1 LGISVSEDFSAAKM
15 SEEITVVPTDSFHDE
30 VPSEEP
36 SSDESSPDG
45 LTPSDRGRLPEATR
59 KVLVQLLRGPYVS
72 KEHHANSWA
81 VLLRAEDA
89 IRERLGDLFLEL
101 VVDVDAGLAFVRN
114 MESDEV
120 KLPRVIRSKRLTLI
134 DTALVLFLR
143 EQLLNAEATGRRVFV
158 GRADIADQMSVYRNL
173 SKIDELGFNKR
184 VRTSIE
190 KMKDQ
195 SVLLPTAEEDRFE
208 VSPILRLVFNADQ
221 VIAVTKEIR
230 RFIREGAGDVNTEEI
245 EDVLGTDGMGD
256 VEEVSDA
263 GGAGDFED
271 DAEDL

>member
-1 LGISVSEDFSAAKM
+1 MSEDFVADDI
-15 SEEITVVPTDSFHDE
+15 SEEFTTVPVEFSFA
-30 VPSEEP
+30 EP
-36 SSDESSPDG
+36 SPAEPVPDESSFDG
-45 LTPSDRGRLPEATR
+45 LTPSDRGKLPEDTR

-72 KEHHANSWA
+72 QERHAKSWA
-81 VLLRAEDA
+81 VLLRAEDV

-101 VVDVDAGLAFVRN
+101 VVDIDAGLAFVRN
-114 MESDEV
+114 MESDEAE
-120 KLPRVIRSKRLTLI
+120 LPRVIRSKRLTLI

-158 GRADIADQMSVYRNL
+158 GRADITDQMSVYRNL
-173 SKIDELGFNKR
+173 SQIDESGFNKR

-221 VIAVTKEIR
+221 VIAVTKEVS
-230 RFIREGAGDVNTEEI
+230 RFVNEGAEAV
-245 EDVLGTDGMGD
+245 GD
-256 VEEVSDA
+256 VEEVGRVDSASDDQEDDS
-263 GGAGDFED
+263 GDFED
-271 DAEDL
+271 DAEDV